1 MTYPLGAA
9 FSFILPALFLKD
21 SDKVNPV
28 EGTEHMKD
36 YIIVQSILVTATS
49 LVLVI
54 FFRNKPPSPPTATA
68 VIDRSDFC
76 SGAKQLVCNGNYWVL
91 TIAFMFYWSLYVSM
105 GVIISQITDLYNYP
119 NVSNL

>member
-9 FSFILPALFLKD
+9 FSFILPALFLTD